1 MAKRRNLRSASEAVD
16 ASAVAAW
23 IVQALDACGYLYQ
36 EEAVYEIR
44 NKFGEAFTYDNDNG
58 NLAIS
63 RNVLSA
69 FRRLTGEDVVWDRGE
84 RMWRHRESH
93 DAPGRQQD

>member
-1 MAKRRNLRSASEAVD
+1 MRVDICIKRKRCTRYATSCEV
-16 ASAVAAW
+16 
-23 IVQALDACGYLYQ
+23 
-36 EEAVYEIR
+36 
-44 NKFGEAFTYDNDNG
+44 FTYDNDNG

-69 FRRLTGEDVVWDRGE
+69 FRRLTGEDVVWDRDE